1 MSTFTFEYE
10 ASGTIFNVEV
20 EYEPA
25 EIGSTDN
32 YGLKNEPDYPELY
45 VITKVTLPN
54 SDVDLSPY
62 LAEDIL
68 FDMEDQA
75 KLGECV

>member
-1 MSTFTFEYE
+1 MSTFTFEYD
-10 ASGTIFNVEV
+10 ASTTIFTVEV

-45 VITKVTLPN
+45 IITKVTLPN
-54 SDVDLSPY
+54 SNVDLTPY
-62 LAEDIL
+62 LSADIL
-68 FDMEDQA
+68 FDIEDQA

>member
-10 ASGTIFNVEV
+10 ASGTIFEVEV

-25 EIGSTDN
+25 EEGSTDG
-32 YGLKNEPDYPELY
+32 YGLKNEPDYPEMY
-45 VITKVTLPN
+45 SVIKVTLPN
-54 SDVDLSPY
+54 SNVNLSPY

-75 KLGECV
+75 KLGEV